1 MSFSNENQSLK
12 QLIVLGNGFDLA
24 CGLKSTYSDFFDYI
38 YGQQMVNNTNS
49 NNFWYKIF
57 NNYKQDTIENW
68 ADIEE
73 QILVQLK
80 NIEYLYKEGFLK
92 EEKGDSETRSLI
104 DSRHKSG
111 DITDNHYVTAESL
124 LLNCYKVTSEKESQN
139 ILKNQLSILEK
150 DFLEYLKIQIDETLY
165 PNLFHNYYL
174 KTLIMLCYIQCI
186 NTTKYN
192 QSNLIFE
199 IQSASMNSR
208 TLQKDKFKSEISNIQ
223 SEVNNNESICLSFN
237 YTKLMKN
244 LNIRNI
250 HGDLD
255 NGNIIFGID
264 YDKLNKNFEI
274 NEGNSTNNKA
284 GNDEYKLKKSPIEF
298 SKSYRVLENGLT
310 STFDI
315 SSDIDIIKIYG
326 HGLGKADYS
335 YYQSIFDSVDL
346 YHGKTKV
353 MFFWSDYE
361 GKEKEKIH
369 KNFVKGVTN
378 LIEEYGTTFT
388 NKDHGRNLFTKLLLE
403 NRLTIEE
410 IPVNALF
417 LNV

>member
-38 YGQQMVNNTNS
+38 YGQKIVNDTS
-49 NNFWYKIF
+49 PNNFWYEIF
-57 NNYKQDTIENW
+57 KNYKQNSIENW

-80 NIEYLYKEGFLK
+80 NIASLYNNGLLIEG
-92 EEKGDSETRSLI
+92 KGNSETSSLL
-104 DSRHKSG
+104 HKG
-111 DITDNHYVTAESL
+111 YNINNNHYLTAESL
-124 LLNCYKVTSEKESQN
+124 LLNCYKVKSEKESQN

-150 DFLEYLKIQIDETLY
+150 DFKEYLISITTDSFYSEIYYKYYMKSKVL
-165 PNLFHNYYL
+165 NL
-174 KTLIMLCYIQCI
+174 YIQLCNSSESHNSGFI
-186 NTTKYN
+186 LKLKELTKNSRNSSKEILDERISEIYQEKN
-192 QSNLIFE
+192 SDENLIL
-199 IQSASMNSR
+199 
-208 TLQKDKFKSEISNIQ
+208 T
-223 SEVNNNESICLSFN
+223 FN
-237 YTKLMKN
+237 YTKIRDLEN
-244 LNIRNI
+244 VRNI
-250 HGDLD
+250 HGDLEK
-255 NGNIIFGID
+255 GNIIFGID

-274 NEGNSTNNKA
+274 NEGNSNNNRT
-284 GNDEYKLKKSPIEF
+284 GNDEYKFKNAPIEF

-353 MFFWSDYE
+353 MFFWSDYKD
-361 GKEKEKIH
+361 KEKEQIH
-369 KNFVKGVTN
+369 KDFVKGVTN
-378 LIEEYGTTFT
+378 LIEEYGTTFS

-410 IPVNALF
+410 IPVNELF

>member
-1 MSFSNENQSLK
+1 MSVSNENQSLK

-24 CGLKSTYSDFFDYI
+24 SGLKSTYYDFFDYI
-38 YGQQMVNNTNS
+38 YGQQIVNTSS
-49 NNFWYKIF
+49 NNFWYDIF
-57 NNYKQDTIENW
+57 KDYKQESIENW

-73 QILVQLK
+73 QILIQLK
-80 NIEYLYKEGFLK
+80 NIEYLYNEKILIEGR
-92 EEKGDSETRSLI
+92 GGSETSSLAE
-104 DSRHKSG
+104 SEHKESN
-111 DITDNHYVTAESL
+111 IPNNLYVTLEVL
-124 LLNCYKVTSEKESQN
+124 LRYFVKVRSEKTTQN
-139 ILKNQLSILEK
+139 ILKKQLLILEDDFRKYLLSITKNNADDGIHYKYYMKSKVLNKYIQLCNSSESHNSNLVSKLEDTTLYNQYSLLNK
-150 DFLEYLKIQIDETLY
+150 FDETLSKVY
-165 PNLFHNYYL
+165 KEKNSDKNLVL
-174 KTLIMLCYIQCI
+174 T
-186 NTTKYN
+186 
-192 QSNLIFE
+192 
-199 IQSASMNSR
+199 
-208 TLQKDKFKSEISNIQ
+208 
-223 SEVNNNESICLSFN
+223 FN
-237 YTKLMKN
+237 YTKVWDVE
-244 LNIRNI
+244 NIRNI

-264 YDKLNKNFEI
+264 YDKLNNNFK
-274 NEGNSTNNKA
+274 KA
-284 GNDEYKLKKSPIEF
+284 PIEF

-353 MFFWSDYE
+353 MFFWSDYK
-361 GKEKEKIH
+361 GKEKEQIH
-369 KNFVKGVTN
+369 KDFVKGVTN
-378 LIEEYGTTFT
+378 LIEEYGTTFS

-410 IPVNALF
+410 IPVNELF